1 MVLNDFQRGK
11 LPYFVS
17 PATQVNITHFRQK
30 LVSLKTTLT
39 LVFSVKAVDGN
50 TGIFTVYATL
60 CLPGSLI
67 QYFSHFSNTVFL
79 AIARIK
85 QVRLTRL
92 WPEYHHW
99 RKVL

>member
-39 LVFSVKAVDGN
+39 LVFSVKAVDRN
-50 TGIFTVYATL
+50 TRIFTVYAEL
-60 CLPGSLI
+60 CLPGSLT
-67 QYFSHFSNTVFL
+67 NTVFL

-99 RKVL
+99 RKAL